1 MYYIGMM
8 YQSNNQ
14 GVTVRVNG
22 ENTQYQAQTRIP
34 LNTEAHIRFTYEN
47 GALTYSDGD
56 ETLTISDSNITPS
69 TLLGLTIR
77 SATVT
82 NLKIYNI

>member
-1 MYYIGMM
+1 
-8 YQSNNQ
+8 
-14 GVTVRVNG
+14 
-22 ENTQYQAQTRIP
+22 
-34 LNTEAHIRFTYEN
+34 LNTEAHIVFTYEN